1 MDFSSSSCSVL
12 SYESE
17 STREA
22 TPVFD
27 PIAAYKARAP
37 LHWDAEEW
45 DFQTWSEDDESLTD
59 GEDLQFLLDGELDEE
74 DDDDSWDA
82 DFFSSEKETSESNED
97 TDDDSAA
104 GSWLRGWPS
113 EDDEESD
120 DNSGDDNDGDD
131 SDSGDGSSD
140 DGGDDD
146 DNDDDDSS
154 DGASPPAKCRKA
166 NGVYWW

>member
-1 MDFSSSSCSVL
+1 MQRVCHHVIDFLPQSSGFLERADEIGFEQSLDLVVL
-12 SYESE
+12 LLMFHGK
-17 STREA
+17 
-22 TPVFD
+22 V
-27 PIAAYKARAP
+27 
-37 LHWDAEEW
+37 L
-45 DFQTWSEDDESLTD
+45 DDESLTD